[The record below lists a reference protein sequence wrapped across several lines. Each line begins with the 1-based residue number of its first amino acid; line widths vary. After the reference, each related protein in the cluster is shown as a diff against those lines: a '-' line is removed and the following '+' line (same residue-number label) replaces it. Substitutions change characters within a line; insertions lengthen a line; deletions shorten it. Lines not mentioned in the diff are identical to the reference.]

1 MIKYLYFIVAL
12 VFSSSV
18 LAEIVVPTRTIR
30 ADAIIRE
37 NDVALHRG
45 QKADVFDR
53 LSHVIGQ
60 EARVALY
67 AGRPIRFD
75 EIGPPAIINRNQ
87 IVGAFFRGKGLRIAT
102 EVRALERGGVG
113 DYIRVMNLASR
124 ATIFGQV
131 LPDGSIQIRN

>member
-1 MIKYLYFIVAL
+1 MIKYLYFISPFVIA
-12 VFSSSV
+12 SSC
-18 LAEIVVPTRTIR
+18 LADMVVPTRTIR

-45 QKADVFDR
+45 QNADVFDR
-53 LSHVIGQ
+53 LSYVIGK

-87 IVGAFFRGKGLRIAT
+87 IVGAFFTGNGLRIAT

-131 LPDGSIQIRN
+131 LPDGSVQIAN

>member
-1 MIKYLYFIVAL
+1 MIKLLYFIL
-12 VFSSSV
+12 PFV
-18 LAEIVVPTRTIR
+18 LASSCLADIVVPTRTIR

-45 QKADVFDR
+45 QNQNVFDQ
-53 LSHVIGQ
+53 LNLVIGQ

-75 EIGPPAIINRNQ
+75 EIGPPSIINRNQ
-87 IVGAFFRGKGLRIAT
+87 IVGAFFEGRGLRIAT

-131 LPDGSIQIRN
+131 LPDGSIQIAN

>member
-1 MIKYLYFIVAL
+1 MIKLLYFIL
-12 VFSSSV
+12 PFV
-18 LAEIVVPTRTIR
+18 LASPCLADIVVPTRTIR

-45 QKADVFDR
+45 QNQDVFDQ
-53 LSHVIGQ
+53 LNLVIGQ

-87 IVGAFFRGKGLRIAT
+87 IVGAFFKGKGLRIAT

-131 LPDGSIQIRN
+131 LPDGSIQIAN

>member
-1 MIKYLYFIVAL
+1 MIKLLYFIL
-12 VFSSSV
+12 PFV
-18 LAEIVVPTRTIR
+18 LASSCWADIVVPTRTIR

-45 QKADVFDR
+45 QNQDVFDQ
-53 LSHVIGQ
+53 LNLVIGQ

-87 IVGAFFRGKGLRIAT
+87 IVGAFFKGNGLRIAT

-131 LPDGSIQIRN
+131 LPDGSIQIAN